1 MNRHFQTL
9 IIGAGPCG
17 MGCALA
23 LKKAGI
29 NVAMIEKGPVGGK
42 VNIAPRVDN
51 YPKQFQIPGPDLA
64 YIFYQRLMDAEVEII
79 GDEVLHLNKENNVFV
94 IECASETYTA
104 DTVLIASGTKER
116 KLGLAKEEEF
126 LGKGISYCAVCD
138 GHFFKGVDVVIVGGG
153 NSALK
158 EAIHLSHIAKKVY
171 IVHRRNEFRGN
182 EKLIDELKEIP
193 HVEILTPFVPLEIIG
208 ETQVEGLRIKDVETN
223 EEKTLEVQGFF
234 PLVGQIP
241 NTHFIDLDVLDE
253 WKTVPVNLK
262 TMETKTPGLFAGGDV
277 LPRQIRQIFLA
288 EHDGMVA
295 ANSIIAY
302 LNK

>member
-1 MNRHFQTL
+1 
-9 IIGAGPCG
+9 
-17 MGCALA
+17 
-23 LKKAGI
+23 
-29 NVAMIEKGPVGGK
+29 
-42 VNIAPRVDN
+42 VDN